1 MFAGNRTKLQY
12 PKGASAANS
21 HMELD
26 FTGLRAVSSQTR
38 VRILKETP
46 HQTQATVTSLGEELG
61 LSKSTVSAHLDKLKD
76 ADLVERDEEDGRRR
90 VVYRPTPI
98 GEKLAKGRKVPIR
111 LAALGALSL
120 AGSAASTALKLF
132 SPGTES
138 IGEMGTLAEEAAPR
152 AAEAAPSAA
161 GTGAIELVLL
171 AFGFA
176 LLSLSAIAYLRP
188 VLGR

>member
-1 MFAGNRTKLQY
+1 
-12 PKGASAANS
+12 
-21 HMELD
+21 MELD
-26 FTGLRAVSSQTR
+26 FAGIKAVSSRTR
-38 VRILKETP
+38 VKILKET
-46 HQTQATVTSLGEELG
+46 HRQTQATITSLGEELG
-61 LSKSTVSAHLDKLKD
+61 LSKSTVSAHLDKLRD

-90 VVYRPTPI
+90 VVYRPTPT
-98 GEKLAKGRKVPIR
+98 GEKLPKGRKVPVR
-111 LAALGALSL
+111 LAALGVLSL

-138 IGEMGTLAEEAAPR
+138 TGEMGALAEEAAPR

-171 AFGFA
+171 AIGLA